1 MEVPSTEEYLS
12 QSNKNTDFLDPDEKF
27 KFIDDLSILEIINL
41 ISIGLANYK
50 FKEHVPSDIGE
61 NHYFLEPRKIKSQ
74 DYLEKIESWTQGQK
88 MKLNKEK
95 TSYMIFNFS
104 KKYQFNTR
112 LSLEGET
119 IEQLQETKL
128 LGLVLRDD
136 LSWISNTHAI
146 TRRAY
151 ARMIILRNLYAF
163 DIPVED
169 LVQLYILYIRSIVEQ
184 SAVVWHSSITKGE
197 QRDLERVQKVALKI
211 ILKDSYETYVNAL
224 RLTGLETLTARRTK
238 LCLNFAR
245 KCLKNEKTVKMFPL
259 NELNVNTRNPET
271 YFVTPARTDRLAKSA
286 IPYMQR
292 LLNAN
297 KN

>member
-1 MEVPSTEEYLS
+1 MP
-12 QSNKNTDFLDPDEKF
+12 FR
-27 KFIDDLSILEIINL
+27 
-41 ISIGLANYK
+41 
-50 FKEHVPSDIGE
+50 EHVPSDIGAD
-61 NHYFLEPRKIKSQ
+61 NYFLDPTKIRSQ
-74 DYLEKIESWTQGQK
+74 GYLDKIESWTQGQK

-112 LSLEGET
+112 LKIEET
-119 IEQLQETKL
+119 SIEQVHETRL

-146 TRRAY
+146 TKRAY
-151 ARMIILRNLYAF
+151 ARMIILRNLYSF
-163 DIPVED
+163 NIPVPD

-197 QRDLERVQKVALKI
+197 QKDIERVQKVALRI
-211 ILKDSYETYVNAL
+211 ILKDGYQTYVNAL
-224 RLTGLETLTARRTK
+224 RMTGLETLAARRTK

-245 KCLKNEKTVKMFPL
+245 KCLKNEKTVNIFSL
-259 NELNVNTRNPET
+259 NELNVNTRNPEK
-271 YFVTPARTDRLAKSA
+271 YHVTPARTDRLAKSS

-297 KN
+297 RK